1 MQRREQFV
9 GDRCLALS
17 IKFLEMSMSYK
28 ATRTL
33 LKPHIET
40 ILFNISLPL
49 FVTSGKDMVTFQ
61 EDPIEYVRLQN
72 DCQNEYNVKTQLSKL
87 VDAMCGLK
95 FGKKKDKL
103 APMHLKNYMRTIGE
117 NLEGLKG

>member
-1 MQRREQFV
+1 MQAFINEFQTTYLAKLNATHINIIMQRREQFV

-49 FVTSGKDMVTFQ
+49 FVTSQKDMLTFH

-72 DCQNEYNVKTQLSKL
+72 DC
-87 VDAMCGLK
+87 
-95 FGKKKDKL
+95 
-103 APMHLKNYMRTIGE
+103 
-117 NLEGLKG
+117 